1 MNLIGHFACAA
12 ALPAAG
18 QLGSVMPDLVTIY
31 DRSLRTPR
39 LLHRLGQM
47 ANHEPAAPVVAAGV
61 SFHLTVD
68 RHFHRNTLFTD
79 GYRGIRDSLRQASD
93 TPGLRR
99 MLPAHVLHELFL
111 DHLLLA
117 DDPAMA
123 ERFYAVVDEHQALI
137 VDSAGLP
144 DQAAAQGLRD
154 FLQRVAHDRFVDDY
168 GDLDGLFY
176 RMNRILARYRQRP
189 LEAAETAA
197 VTDFLE
203 AARPAFA
210 ERQRHFVAA
219 MQQPL
224 AASGG
229 PWNGTRQSR
238 EHPAARP
245 DERLG

>member
-12 ALPAAG
+12 AQSTAG
-18 QLGSVMPDLVTIY
+18 QLGAVMPDLVTIY
-31 DRSLRTPR
+31 DRSLRAPR
-39 LLHRLGQM
+39 LLKRLEEMVSQ
-47 ANHEPAAPVVAAGV
+47 EPTAPAVAAGV
-61 SFHLTVD
+61 SFHLMVD
-68 RHFHRNTLFTD
+68 SRFHRDKLFTD
-79 GYRGIRDSLRQASD
+79 GYRGIRDALRQASD

-123 ERFYAVVDEHQALI
+123 ARFYTLVDENQELI
-137 VDSAGLP
+137 VDSAGLTGT
-144 DQAAAQGLRD
+144 QAARGLRE

-168 GDLDGLFY
+168 GDLEGLYY

-189 LEAAETAA
+189 LETAEMAA

-219 MQQPL
+219 MQRPL

>member
-12 ALPAAG
+12 ALPMAG

-31 DRSLRTPR
+31 DRSLRAPR
-39 LLHRLGQM
+39 LLKRLGEM
-47 ANHEPAAPVVAAGV
+47 TAREPAAPGVAAGV

-68 RHFHRNTLFTD
+68 SHFHRDALFTD
-79 GYRGIRDSLRQASD
+79 GYRGIRDTLRQASD

-117 DDPAMA
+117 DDPDLA
-123 ERFYAVVDEHQALI
+123 ERFYELVEDNQDLI
-137 VDSAGLP
+137 VDSAGLTER
-144 DQAAAQGLRD
+144 QAAQGLRE

-168 GDLDGLFY
+168 GDLDGLYY

-189 LEAAETAA
+189 LEPEETAA
-197 VTDFLE
+197 VTDYLE

-210 ERQRHFVAA
+210 GRQRHFVAA
-219 MQQPL
+219 MQRPL

-238 EHPAARP
+238 DFPAPRP